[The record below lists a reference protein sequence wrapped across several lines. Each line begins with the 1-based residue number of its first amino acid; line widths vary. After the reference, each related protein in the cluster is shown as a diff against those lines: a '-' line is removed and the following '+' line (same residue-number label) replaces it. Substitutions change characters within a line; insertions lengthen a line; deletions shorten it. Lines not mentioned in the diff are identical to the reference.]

1 MLLRDIYWV
10 FLIAVRSS
18 KISHVRIKAGVT
30 NTKPDNHN
38 LNIKYPFTLTPT
50 GRGVLVFYLIVLLVA
65 HLLNIALATVMGWV
79 KDWRG
84 NIKRMCFVSLRSL
97 RGVGTYH
104 LNRGLYMYDPKVRYQ
119 YNKRKTCFII
129 TIGASSLTGF
139 QKMVPSLHVL
149 FIDFVSRRTL
159 LYL

>member
-38 LNIKYPFTLTPT
+38 LNIKYPFTLTPA
-50 GRGVLVFYLIVLLVA
+50 GSGVLVLYLIVLLVA
-65 HLLNIALATVMGWV
+65 HLLNIALATVMGWL

-84 NIKRMCFVSLRSL
+84 GKKCFVSLRSL
-97 RGVGTYH
+97 RGVSTYH

-119 YNKRKTCFII
+119 YNKRKTCLII

-139 QKMVPSLHVL
+139 QKMVPSLQVL